1 MSILSLT
8 FHCTENAFTQWQE
21 YTENELLNLVE
32 NLLDV
37 DQYIVSEVESEMI
50 REGNNTNLLLFFSS
64 ETLRRDFLESELLN
78 IEERIT
84 KKFGTDV
91 MVFSTL
97 LNPKSN
103 IFEKQKAAK

>member
-8 FHCTENAFTQWQE
+8 FHCTENAFAQWQE

-50 REGNNTNLLLFFSS
+50 REGNNTNLLLFFST
-64 ETLRRDFLESELLN
+64 ETRRRDFLESELLN

-84 KKFGTDV
+84 KIFGTEV
-91 MVFSTL
+91 MIFSTL

-103 IFEKQKAAK
+103 IFEK

>member
-8 FHCTENAFTQWQE
+8 FHCTENAFAQWQE

-84 KKFGTDV
+84 KIFGTEV
-91 MVFSTL
+91 MIFSTL
-97 LNPKSN
+97 LNPK
-103 IFEKQKAAK
+103 IK

>member
-8 FHCTENAFTQWQE
+8 FHCTENAFAQWQE
-21 YTENELLNLVE
+21 YTENELVNLVE

-50 REGNNTNLLLFFSS
+50 REGTNTNLLLFFST

-84 KKFGTDV
+84 KIFGTEV
-91 MVFSTL
+91 MIFSTL
-97 LNPKSN
+97 LNPKDKM
-103 IFEKQKAAK
+103 IRK

>member
-1 MSILSLT
+1 MNILSLT
-8 FHCTENAFTQWQE
+8 FHCTENAFAQWQE

-50 REGNNTNLLLFFSS
+50 REGNNTNLLLFFST

-103 IFEKQKAAK
+103 TFEKQKAAK

>member
-8 FHCTENAFTQWQE
+8 FHCTENAIAQWQE

-84 KKFGTDV
+84 KIFGTEV
-91 MVFSTL
+91 MIFSTL
-97 LNPKSN
+97 LNPK
-103 IFEKQKAAK
+103 IK

>member
-8 FHCTENAFTQWQE
+8 FHCTENAFAQWQE

-50 REGNNTNLLLFFSS
+50 REGNNTNLLLFFST

-84 KKFGTDV
+84 KIFGTEV
-91 MVFSTL
+91 MIFSTL
-97 LNPKSN
+97 LNPK
-103 IFEKQKAAK
+103 IK

>member
-8 FHCTENAFTQWQE
+8 FHCTENAFAQWQE

-50 REGNNTNLLLFFSS
+50 REGNNTNLLLFFST

-84 KKFGTDV
+84 KIFGTEV
-91 MVFSTL
+91 MIFSTL

-103 IFEKQKAAK
+103 IFEK

>member
-8 FHCTENAFTQWQE
+8 FHCTENAFAQWQE

-50 REGNNTNLLLFFSS
+50 REGNNTNLLLFFST

-84 KKFGTDV
+84 KKFGTEV
-91 MVFSTL
+91 MIFSTL

-103 IFEKQKAAK
+103 IFEK

>member
-8 FHCTENAFTQWQE
+8 FHCTENAFAQWQE
-21 YTENELLNLVE
+21 YTKNELLNLVE

-50 REGNNTNLLLFFSS
+50 REGTNTSLLLFFST

-84 KKFGTDV
+84 KIFGTEV
-91 MVFSTL
+91 MIFSTL
-97 LNPKSN
+97 LNPK
-103 IFEKQKAAK
+103 IK